1 MRAHRPSPMP
11 APSPRPPPTASRAPT
26 QRIRLNSIAD
36 ERARKLKA
44 GEPVPT
50 LISEDAKAGRLDVPF
65 TNAGKK

>member
-1 MRAHRPSPMP
+1 MSTDYGEVLATGMVS
-11 APSPRPPPTASRAPT
+11 
-26 QRIRLNSIAD
+26 
-36 ERARKLKA
+36 RKLKA